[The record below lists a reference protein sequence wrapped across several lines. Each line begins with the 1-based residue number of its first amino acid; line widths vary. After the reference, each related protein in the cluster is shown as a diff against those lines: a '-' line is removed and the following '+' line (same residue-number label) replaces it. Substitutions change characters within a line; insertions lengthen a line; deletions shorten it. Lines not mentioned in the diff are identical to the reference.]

1 MKDPTNERKVEHIN
15 IINKDSNIDRKKFY
29 FDYFH
34 LVHRALP
41 EINYNT
47 IDTSI
52 ELLKKHLAFP
62 LLISSMT
69 GGDHE
74 LVRTI
79 NRNLAIAAEETN
91 VALGVGSQR
100 VAFTHPAARSS
111 FELRQYAPN
120 ALLFANLGAVQLNYG
135 FTIEHCRKAVDMLRA
150 DALIFHLNP
159 LQEAVQP
166 EGDTNFTNLSEKI
179 AAIAEQLEVPIILKE
194 VGAGISVQD
203 VNLLIDKGVYYIDVA
218 GSGGT
223 SWSRIEHYR
232 HSESKNDEIG
242 LTFQDWG
249 IPTPMALDNL
259 KIYRDRITVFA
270 SGGLRNGVDMVKAVI
285 LGARLCGLASPFLQ
299 PAMESAEHVIKR
311 VMRLKREFQT
321 AMFLLGVTE
330 FNDLHFNKELLVEP

>member
-1 MKDPTNERKVEHIN
+1 MKDPTNKRKVEHIN
-15 IINKDSNIDRKKFY
+15 IINKDQNVDRKKFY
-29 FDYFH
+29 FDNLS

-41 EINYNT
+41 EIDYT
-47 IDTSI
+47 AIDTSV
-52 ELLKKHLAFP
+52 ELFNKRLSFP

-79 NRNLAIAAEETN
+79 NRNLAIAAQETQ

-100 VAFTHPAARSS
+100 VAFTHPGARSS
-111 FELRQYAPN
+111 FELRKYAPN

-135 FTIEHCRKAVDMLRA
+135 FTIEHCRKAVDMLQA

-166 EGDTNFTNLSEKI
+166 EGDTNFANLAVKI
-179 AAIAEQLEVPIILKE
+179 AAIAEQLEVPVILKE
-194 VGAGISVQD
+194 VGAGISAKD
-203 VNLLIDKGVYYIDVA
+203 VSLLIDKGVHYIDVA

-232 HSESKNDEIG
+232 HSEGKNEEIG
-242 LTFQDWG
+242 ITFQDWG
-249 IPTPMALDNL
+249 LSTPMAIKALQ
-259 KIYRDRITVFA
+259 KYRDQMTVIA
-270 SGGLRNGVDMVKAVI
+270 SGGLRNGIDMVKAII

-299 PAMESAEHVIKR
+299 PAMESQDQVIER
-311 VMRLKREFQT
+311 IIRLKREFQT
-321 AMFLLGVTE
+321 AMFLLGVAK
-330 FNDLHFNKELLVEP
+330 FDDLHFNPDLLIEP